1 MTLHRWT
8 LGLAVL
14 VPVVAQIP
22 AETQRVNPLLTPSTL
37 PFQAPAFD
45 KIADADYLPAIEEGI
60 RQQQAEVAAIADNP
74 APPTFTNTIDAME
87 RTGTILDRA
96 TNVFYNLT

>member
-1 MTLHRWT
+1 MTLHRWA
-8 LGLAVL
+8 LAL
-14 VPVVAQIP
+14 AILAPVIAQTA

-60 RQQQAEVAAIADNP
+60 RQQNAEVAAIANSL

-87 RTGTILDRA
+87 RTGALLDRG
-96 TNVFYNLT
+96 TNV